1 MSSLKFDSRFWEE
14 HLSDIDTKDLETKL
28 HLVMSLLIFLGIS
41 FQKFLRFMFSSDIS
55 SVRTRASRFMGYT
68 PSAKQEDNSFYPGTI
83 FNLWHSRWPDSRP
96 HLHQM
101 IEPCAHEIALE
112 ESDRIIQDSGLQIRM
127 SKLTLKGIRNLLN
140 PKALMEK
147 IKDLAPFVWGILH
160 TFSASPN
167 KYRRRK
173 ARREDRSNSEDAEDE
188 DWDDDPNDD
197 VGHSETDIGE
207 KHWSKEYEGFSR
219 NPNFVSAYLDLSSML
234 SE

>member
-1 MSSLKFDSRFWEE
+1 
-14 HLSDIDTKDLETKL
+14 
-28 HLVMSLLIFLGIS
+28 
-41 FQKFLRFMFSSDIS
+41 
-55 SVRTRASRFMGYT
+55 
-68 PSAKQEDNSFYPGTI
+68 
-83 FNLWHSRWPDSRP
+83 
-96 HLHQM
+96 M

-197 VGHSETDIGE
+197 VGHSEADIGE